1 MANKNPRVQILCLE
15 LIEYL
20 TCTSTLPFYQEIHG
34 REFLQMINFY
44 INQASTNEVTFLF
57 PISKI
62 LRSKS
67 ECLGRSNSGRCTS
80 KEIQIYS
87 QRSAKCTKKPSARV

>member
-1 MANKNPRVQILCLE
+1 MANKNPRVQTLCLE

-44 INQASTNEVTFLF
+44 INQASTNEVAFCFQYQKSLGQGASAWVD
-57 PISKI
+57 PILGDV
-62 LRSKS
+62 LRKRFRFVANVRPNVQKS
-67 ECLGRSNSGRCTS
+67 S
-80 KEIQIYS
+80 
-87 QRSAKCTKKPSARV
+87 